1 MNHNN
6 NGDALLAGGIT
17 RDCIE
22 SAYCFIH
29 QKLRVFRGHESAAL
43 SSSFA
48 RQNGIPSR
56 PCEF

>member
-1 MNHNN
+1 MNQNN

-29 QKLRVFRGHESAAL
+29 QKLRVF
-43 SSSFA
+43 
-48 RQNGIPSR
+48 
-56 PCEF
+56 EFSTNPTQRDDIE